1 VTIRDPAPPPIVR
14 AWIERWA
21 GVSPEASP
29 PESLD
34 GAVRALQ
41 EALQRPGRS
50 REAAEALLAADALLT
65 YVLED
70 AAEAPDPESLV
81 EASFRTAA
89 ASVGPAQ
96 VVELLFRARA
106 RELEQV
112 RFYRALAVEADARGD
127 TEAVDRLNDLL
138 ADEQHHVSR
147 LSARLLELGGV
158 PAEATDR
165 LTPRADTPAEPLEGW
180 ECRAQEREGEE
191 LRFYDDACKASDLDE
206 RTRGLLEEIRDSE
219 AHHHRH
225 LGGKWMPA

>member
-21 GVSPEASP
+21 EVSPEAP
-29 PESLD
+29 HPESLD
-34 GAVRALQ
+34 GALRALQ

-70 AAEAPDPESLV
+70 ASDAPDSEALV
-81 EASFRTAA
+81 DASFRTAA
-89 ASVGPAQ
+89 ASVVPAQ

-106 RELEQV
+106 REQDQV
-112 RFYRALAVEADARGD
+112 RFYRALAVEADQLGR

-165 LTPRADTPAEPLEGW
+165 PAPRAETPPVSLEGW
-180 ECRAQEREGEE
+180 EIRAQEREGEE
-191 LRFYDDACKASDLDE
+191 LRFYEAACGTPDLDD
-206 RTRGLLEEIRDSE
+206 RTRRLLEEIRDSE